1 MYFIY
6 FFNRFFNKLY
16 LKNISFYK
24 YYKKIYKECVFF
36 FHFITQLNVKEI
48 TIAEVNKI
56 NFTNNK

>member
-36 FHFITQLNVKEI
+36 FSFYY
-48 TIAEVNKI
+48 TIKCKRNYYRGGK
-56 NFTNNK
+56 